1 MQKIKK
7 GGGMSKELLTLTL
20 NSFLMS
26 WTEGLMIHLHH
37 WVGFGFQVDILDMV
51 YSLQFNCA

>member
-26 WTEGLMIHLHH
+26 WTEGLMIHLYH
-37 WVGFGFQVDILDMV
+37 WVGFGFQGDILDMV
-51 YSLQFNCA
+51 YSL